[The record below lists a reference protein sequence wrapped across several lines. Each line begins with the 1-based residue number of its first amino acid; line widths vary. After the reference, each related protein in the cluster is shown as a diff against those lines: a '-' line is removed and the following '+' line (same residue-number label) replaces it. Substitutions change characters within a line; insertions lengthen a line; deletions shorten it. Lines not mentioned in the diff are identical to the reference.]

1 MYYPNMY
8 GSMPQMQNRLMQ
20 MEQNY
25 GPMPSQLPGHIV
37 SSMEEARAQQIIP
50 NGNSYYF
57 PSPSE
62 NRIYEKSTDMN
73 GQPIFKVYAMTE
85 IPVERPVT
93 AACVAALEKRLSEL
107 EQALGVGGG
116 KENESIRNAGNAA
129 TGTGPNGNAA
139 KHGGQ

>member
-8 GSMPQMQNRLMQ
+8 RPMPQMQNRLMQ

-62 NRIYEKSTDMN
+62 GRIYEKSTDMN
-73 GQPIFKVYAMTE
+73 GQPVFKVYVMTE

-93 AACVAALEKRLSEL
+93 TAYVAALEKRLSEL
-107 EQALGVGGG
+107 EQALGMGGG
-116 KENESIRNAGNAA
+116 NGNESTRNVGNVAA
-129 TGTGPNGNAA
+129 GTGSNGNVA
-139 KHGGQ
+139 KHGG